1 MSRNWEV
8 VVLHGR
14 MAAHGEGQFPV
25 ATNYRRLTIQYKDF
39 VVQVGA
45 RRDNEFRVRVLESP
59 AGQGEGSFRLPWNPD
74 EWACIRASMVRN
86 DRDLGAR
93 KPPANQLSPH
103 HIGEELF
110 QALFS
115 GQVGL
120 LWARS
125 IGVVPSRGLRVQ
137 LRFKL
142 DEQPSGDP
150 TLPHSLPWELL
161 RQPDTRDFLA
171 LSRLTPVVRYL
182 EVPRPAVPF
191 RRPSVLLILVV
202 ISAPAG
208 LSSLDSAREWQDI
221 QQAWGDRP
229 EVEVDVLEKPRASTL
244 REALLSR
251 PYNILH
257 FIGHAKLDTSTGE
270 GCLVFEDKN
279 GAADPISAE
288 ELVTLLKDL
297 TSLRLV
303 FLNACDTARTVGG
316 KGLDPFAGVA
326 TALVMA
332 GLPAVVAMQFPI
344 SDDAAIAF
352 SRTVH
357 LRLAAGE
364 PLDTAVTEGR
374 QAIFAEEHST
384 MEWAIPVVFTR
395 VADGFIFNPRERR
408 FQEALPNPGSG
419 LWQRSLRMVWPIGL
433 ALCLVMIVFWALIDS
448 KMIGRALSALPR
460 STAKPTFETVRVGSI
475 RIGRY
480 EVTQRQFL
488 QFVLSN
494 QRWRRDRIEPTL
506 HDGDYL
512 RSWISWREYP
522 AKLDDHPVTQVSW
535 YAAEAFCEWAGGRLP
550 QLEEWQTVAH
560 TAEYRFPWGSNQ
572 SASPLLNFCDRT
584 CPRTYRGIGPELEPD
599 GFPETASAGSFPAG
613 QTREGVFDLSGNVW
627 EWTAGVSGT
636 KRASLGGSYLAQFDE
651 CSTEEPVWEEAA
663 LSAPDGGFRC
673 LWK

>member
-1 MSRNWEV
+1 M
-8 VVLHGR
+8 
-14 MAAHGEGQFPV
+14 
-25 ATNYRRLTIQYKDF
+25 ATNERRLTIQYRDF
-39 VVQVGA
+39 VVQIGA
-45 RRDNEFRVRVLESP
+45 GRDNEFRVRVLESP

-74 EWACIRASMVRN
+74 EWACLRANMTRN
-86 DRDLGAR
+86 DRDLGVR
-93 KPPANQLSPH
+93 RPPANQLSPR

-125 IGVVPSRGLRVQ
+125 VGVVPDRGLRVQ

-142 DEQPSGDP
+142 DELPPGNPS
-150 TLPHSLPWELL
+150 LLHSLPWELL

-171 LSRLTPVVRYL
+171 LSRLTPIVRFL

-208 LSSLDSAREWQDI
+208 LSPLDSARERQNI

-257 FIGHAKLDTSTGE
+257 FIGHAKLEANTGE
-270 GCLVFEDKN
+270 GFLIFENRN

-288 ELVTLLKDL
+288 ALVTLLKDL

-303 FLNACDTARTVGG
+303 FLNACETARAARE

-332 GLPAVVAMQFPI
+332 GLPAVVAMQLPI
-344 SDDAAIAF
+344 SDEAAITF

-357 LRLAAGE
+357 VRLASGE

-374 QAIFAEEHST
+374 QATFAADPST

-395 VADGFIFNPRERR
+395 VADGFIFDSRERR
-408 FQEALPNPGSG
+408 TQESDSGSS
-419 LWQRSLRMVWPIGL
+419 LWQGSLRTVLPAGL
-433 ALCLVMIVFWALIDS
+433 TLLLVMLVLWALIDS
-448 KMIGRALSALPR
+448 KMIARALSALPR
-460 STAKPTFETVRVGSI
+460 SAAKPAFETVRVGSI

-480 EVTQRQFL
+480 EVTHRQFL
-488 QFVLSN
+488 QFVLAN
-494 QRWRRDRIEPTL
+494 PRWRRDRIEPSF

-522 AKLDDHPVTQVSW
+522 SKLDEYPVTQVSW
-535 YAAEAFCEWAGGRLP
+535 YAAEAFCKWAGGRLP
-550 QLEEWQTVAH
+550 RLAEWQTAAH
-560 TAEYRFPWGSNQ
+560 TAEYRFPWGS
-572 SASPLLNFCDRT
+572 SRPVRSPLNFCDRA

-599 GFPETASAGSFPAG
+599 GFPETAPVGSFPAG
-613 QTREGVFDLSGNVW
+613 QTREGIFDLSGNVW
-627 EWTAGVSGT
+627 EWTAEASGT
-636 KRASLGGSYLAQFDE
+636 KRATLGGSYLAQFDE
-651 CSTEEPVWEEAA
+651 CSTDEPSWEEAA
-663 LSAPDGGFRC
+663 LSALDGGFRC